1 MGNETTHEHAPLGD
15 IQPCGPQT
23 ASYDSDSFF
32 HHLVGNYVAQFVM
45 AKVCVHKTHVRA
57 ASEAATGDGWVCVC
71 VRVCMCVCVCECVCV
86 CVCECVYVR
95 VCMCVCVCVCARVCV
110 RLMCV

>member
-1 MGNETTHEHAPLGD
+1 MGNEATHKHAPLGD

-57 ASEAATGDGWVCVC
+57 ASEAATGDGWVGVW
-71 VRVCMCVCVCECVCV
+71 RVHGKSRAPVECGEDRLDVAMCGKRGV
-86 CVCECVYVR
+86 
-95 VCMCVCVCVCARVCV
+95 
-110 RLMCV
+110 